1 MPFCI
6 FAVKIISGMATI
18 LLSVGVIALCI
29 VLLGVKVFCVKVGK
43 FPSMHIH
50 DKPAIREK
58 HISCYKEELDNN

>member
-29 VLLGVKVFCVKVGK
+29 VLLGVKVFFVKGGK

-50 DKPAIREK
+50 DNPAIREK
-58 HISCYKEELDNN
+58 HISCYKEESDNN

>member
-29 VLLGVKVFCVKVGK
+29 VLLGVKVFFVKGGK

-50 DKPAIREK
+50 DNPAIRKK